1 MAFERGETLSEVLEP
16 AVADALRADD
26 QSLDDLPIGVLVFL
40 DGEVVRVND
49 GWRSLTGLTLAE
61 SRGTKWLAAVH
72 PDDRAH
78 AEAVPRL
85 AIGGTDAAGDW
96 RVLRPVRSNPLRP
109 DSQGTAESRTH
120 PDREPD
126 QMDEVWVHARVRHA
140 KTVNVRTCV
149 VTLTEIA
156 THKANEMRLLH
167 LATHDPLTGLPNRD
181 AFVARVEVALAR
193 ACARP
198 RDGPAV
204 RRPRPVQAGE
214 RSIRPPRRR
223 SPTDCGGAADAR
235 TLRPFDTLGRLGG
248 DELGIVCDVASAHD
262 ATRLADRIVDV
273 VSEPFPIDDQIVTIG
288 ASVGVAT
295 AAPGASLTSEQ
306 LIAGADEAMYRAKRA
321 GGGQWWMRGAP
332 ETAVSLPP
340 HDRGGSRRAG
350 QAGSRD
356 HGVAAARIDIRL
368 LTDGAED
375 ERLVERIATIIEA
388 LERASGLA
396 ARTSTTDGSLLG
408 RNAASRA
415 RRGVAG
421 AVSGATPVRWSS
433 CRSAPLP
440 HGPPTSGAARC
451 RPHAPRSR
459 ARAGVGRHPLRIR
472 RDL

>member
-193 ACARP
+193 AARDHVTALLFVDLD
-198 RDGPAV
+198 RFKQVNDRYGHLVGDRLLIAV
-204 RRPRPVQAGE
+204 ARRMRG
-214 RSIRPPRRR
+214 
-223 SPTDCGGAADAR
+223 

-332 ETAVSLPP
+332 ETAVRCRRTIEEAHVAL
-340 HDRGGSRRAG
+340 DRLAAEITALQQRA
-350 QAGSRD
+350 S
-356 HGVAAARIDIRL
+356 DIRL

-396 ARTSTTDGSLLG
+396 GQ
-408 RNAASRA
+408 N
-415 RRGVAG
+415 VN
-421 AVSGATPVRWSS
+421 
-433 CRSAPLP
+433 
-440 HGPPTSGAARC
+440 H
-451 RPHAPRSR
+451 
-459 ARAGVGRHPLRIR
+459 
-472 RDL
+472 